1 MMRQNN
7 LESTGDGIA
16 VLRTIGMATLWLF
29 ASFQPAAAQNAGDL
43 AKQLANP
50 IASLISV
57 PFQLNYDHRIGA
69 SREGERYT
77 LNMQPVVPISINE
90 DWTLI
95 SRTIVPITYQ
105 EDIVRGSGS
114 QFGLG
119 DTVQSLFFSPKK
131 PTDGGLIWGVGPVI
145 LLPTSTENLLGAD
158 KWGLGP
164 TGVALKQAGP
174 WTYGMLANH
183 IWSVGGA
190 GSTEISTTFI
200 QPFLSFTTAT
210 AWSYTLQTE
219 STYDWKGEQWTVPVN
234 ALVSKVT
241 KVGGQLVQF
250 GGGVRYWA
258 DTTTVSPERWGLRL
272 SVTLL
277 FPK

>member
-1 MMRQNN
+1 MKQNN
-7 LESTGDGIA
+7 LKSIGVCIAALRMTGIA
-16 VLRTIGMATLWLF
+16 TLCLL

-69 SREGERYT
+69 AREGERYT
-77 LNMQPVVPISINE
+77 LNMQPVIPISMNE
-90 DWTLI
+90 DWNLI

-131 PTDGGLIWGVGPVI
+131 PTDGGMIWGVGPVI
-145 LLPTSTENLLGAD
+145 LLPTATENLLGAD

-164 TGVALKQAGP
+164 TGVALRQAGP

-183 IWSVGGA
+183 IWSVSGT
-190 GSTEISTTFI
+190 GSNEISTTFI
-200 QPFLSFTTAT
+200 QPFLTFTTAM

-219 STYDWKGEQWTVPVN
+219 TTYEWKGEQWTVPVN

-241 KVGGQLVQF
+241 KVGGQLVQI

-258 DTTTVSPERWGLRL
+258 DTTAASPERWGLRL
-272 SVTLL
+272 LVTLL

>member
-1 MMRQNN
+1 MTEKTKPAISADCISALR
-7 LESTGDGIA
+7 STGIA
-16 VLRTIGMATLWLF
+16 MLALF
-29 ASFQPAAAQNAGDL
+29 AAVQTAAAQDAGDL

-69 SREGERYT
+69 AREGERTT
-77 LNMQPVVPISINE
+77 LNIQPVIPVSMNQ
-90 DWTLI
+90 DWNLI
-95 SRTIVPITYQ
+95 SRTIVPVTYQ
-105 EDIVRGSGS
+105 DEIVRGAGS

-145 LLPTSTENLLGAD
+145 LLPTATENLLGAD

-164 TGVALKQAGP
+164 TGVALKQSGP
-174 WTYGMLANH
+174 WTFGMLANH
-183 IWSVGGA
+183 IWSVGGS
-190 GSTEISTTFI
+190 GSTDISTTFL
-200 QPFLSFTTAT
+200 QPFMSFTTPT

-219 STYDWKGEQWTVPVN
+219 TTYDWKGEQWTVPVN

-241 KVGGQLVQF
+241 KVGGQLVQI

-258 DTTTVSPERWGLRL
+258 DTTTASPERWGLRL